1 MIGQLCFKI
10 EHILK
15 YSTDMGLIVMPSYIF
30 SWGHSSRST
39 TINWIMDGVFASFL
53 ISEKGHDENHGL
65 SYTIYYKP
73 LKKPDAVS

>member
-1 MIGQLCFKI
+1 
-10 EHILK
+10 
-15 YSTDMGLIVMPSYIF
+15 
-30 SWGHSSRST
+30 
-39 TINWIMDGVFASFL
+39 MDGVFASFL